1 MSATTVL
8 VTGATGTQ
16 GSATIRS
23 LISRA
28 TPAQSVTI
36 HALVRD
42 PSSSKASSIASIT
55 STGASNATVK
65 LFKGTFDDIDSIK
78 TAASGT
84 TAAFINVSPSLDP
97 SDPDAESRHATN
109 VLDVLKA
116 TPSIERVVYTSVNG
130 NADPT
135 VPGNFKNLRPDD
147 WMYPY
152 FISKWGIQESV
163 RKTAEEKGW
172 GYTVLQ
178 PSYFLTNFLPP
189 YAAFM
194 FPDMANRADRKIV
207 TAFPQDC
214 QLSYL
219 DLDLVGTFAAAVFV
233 ANEKEMAQLWNGVN
247 VPLASGNAT
256 WEEIVAGINKVL
268 GWSEG
273 EGIKVVRMDLDEARK
288 EAKADPVLGSQIMLI
303 DNPKLVDLEKLK
315 TYGTGLGGVE
325 EFFARNK
332 KALEEA
338 VGL

>member
-1 MSATTVL
+1 MSSTTVF

-23 LISRA
+23 LISKA
-28 TPAQSVTI
+28 TPTKSINI

-42 PSSSKASSIASIT
+42 PSSSKASSLVSIASTGT
-55 STGASNATVK
+55 SNGTVK

-84 TAAFINVSPSLDP
+84 TAAFINVSPSPDP
-97 SDPDAESRHATN
+97 SDPGAESRHASN
-109 VLDVLKA
+109 ILDALKA

-135 VPGNFKNLRPDD
+135 VPGNFKNLGPDD
-147 WMYPY
+147 WMYFY
-152 FISKWGIQESV
+152 FVSKWGIQESV

-178 PSYFLTNFLPP
+178 PSYFLTNLLPP
-189 YAAFM
+189 YAAFV
-194 FPDMANRADRKIV
+194 FPDMANKADRKIV
-207 TAFPQDC
+207 TAFPRDY

-219 DLDLVGTFAAAVFV
+219 DLDLVGMFAAAVFV
-233 ANEKEMAQLWNGVN
+233 ANEKEMAERWNGVN

-256 WEEIVAGINKVL
+256 FEEIVAGINKVL
-268 GWSEG
+268 DWSEG
-273 EGIKVVRMDLDEARK
+273 EGIKVVIMDLDEARK
-288 EAKADPVLGSQIMLI
+288 EANSNPVLGSQIMLI

-315 TYGTGLGGVE
+315 TYGFELGGVE

-332 KALEEA
+332 KALEQA